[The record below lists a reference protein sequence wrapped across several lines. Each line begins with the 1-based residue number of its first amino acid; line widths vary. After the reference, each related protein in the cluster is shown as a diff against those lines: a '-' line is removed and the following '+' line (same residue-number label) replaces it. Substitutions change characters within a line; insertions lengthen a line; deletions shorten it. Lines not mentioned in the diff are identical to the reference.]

1 MRDLENLLANA
12 LPEELENTPPAPVD
26 KGAIRDKTFQKLG
39 LEIPGK
45 KAAFPANW
53 AAPVAKHRR
62 PWAVLAAC
70 LVLAVTVAVG
80 FGLRPLLTSSNS
92 PLPAGSYLEL
102 QVTQAAFDE
111 EQWAIHLTLEAKTD
125 LDLDHLQ
132 GENVLSFFGYVSRTT
147 SSTRLSLAGL
157 NQETLANWT
166 ETGEDTYRCEDVYLE
181 IDPVFQAQNRLT
193 GSQDLELEL
202 IVYFGEE
209 NPLGTRENSLMAD
222 APFTV
227 DIPEPPEA
235 VPGTSFD
242 LSVSD
247 ASFDQEA
254 WAVVLTLQ
262 LETDGDLDSLST
274 QRLYSWWGDLWLS
287 SDSGDVAGSQ
297 ISGDTLDTLAQW
309 TQVGDNTYESSP
321 VSLPIRRDFQREY
334 NLTGPT
340 TGTLYLVLTDLHSQT
355 GDPVQFFP
363 QAEFSVDLPDPGDT
377 LDPTAQEPYLD
388 CQVDSTSFDKESW
401 SMVFQLTA
409 NTNLDLDAPNAA
421 QLYGWNLALNLPT
434 GTGYKSPDIDAFQ
447 REILPTW
454 EETGTDTYQCQV
466 TLTLDPEFQKQY
478 DLSGEL
484 EGRLD
489 VTVTVLSSQGLSQGS
504 PLSSRMDFT
513 LQLPEYWEA
522 PAPAAGT
529 YLEGRQANAHYASSQ
544 YALALDVSVD
554 TDLEL
559 DYFLADAYYHWSSQ
573 VTLTGQNGQ
582 TCTLTPQTNS
592 LSWQEVGMS
601 RFSQKAAGA
610 PASPNPETEYFYQT
624 LSDLVFPLRSEEY
637 TLPSEFCQRY
647 GLSGEV
653 QGVLTLTCREILGH
667 LASSASKDWTLEIPF
682 TATFPES

>member
-12 LPEELENTPPAPVD
+12 FPEELENTPPAPVD

-80 FGLRPLLTSSNS
+80 IGLRPLLTSSNS

-209 NPLGTRENSLMAD
+209 NALGTRENSLMAD

-321 VSLPIRRDFQREY
+321 VSLPIRRDFQRKY

-434 GTGYKSPDIDAFQ
+434 GTGYKSPDIDASQ
-447 REILPTW
+447 RGVLPTW

-559 DYFLADAYYHWSSQ
+559 DHFLADAYYHWSSQ

-592 LSWQEVGMS
+592 LSWQGVGMS

>member
-12 LPEELENTPPAPVD
+12 FPEELENTPPAPVD

-70 LVLAVTVAVG
+70 LVLAVTVVVG

-157 NQETLANWT
+157 NQETLARWT
-166 ETGEDTYRCEDVYLE
+166 EIGEDTYRCEDVYLE

-193 GSQDLELEL
+193 GSQDLDLEL

-209 NPLGTRENSLMAD
+209 NALGTRENSLMAD

-262 LETDGDLDSLST
+262 LETDGDLDTLST

-434 GTGYKSPDIDAFQ
+434 GTGYKSPVIDASQ

-489 VTVTVLSSQGLSQGS
+489 VTVTVLGSQGLSQGS

-559 DYFLADAYYHWSSQ
+559 DHFLADAYYHWSSQ

>member
-1 MRDLENLLANA
+1 M
-12 LPEELENTPPAPVD
+12 
-26 KGAIRDKTFQKLG
+26 
-39 LEIPGK
+39 
-45 KAAFPANW
+45 
-53 AAPVAKHRR
+53 
-62 PWAVLAAC
+62 
-70 LVLAVTVAVG
+70 
-80 FGLRPLLTSSNS
+80 
-92 PLPAGSYLEL
+92 
-102 QVTQAAFDE
+102 
-111 EQWAIHLTLEAKTD
+111 
-125 LDLDHLQ
+125 
-132 GENVLSFFGYVSRTT
+132 
-147 SSTRLSLAGL
+147 
-157 NQETLANWT
+157 
-166 ETGEDTYRCEDVYLE
+166 
-181 IDPVFQAQNRLT
+181 
-193 GSQDLELEL
+193 
-202 IVYFGEE
+202 
-209 NPLGTRENSLMAD
+209 
-222 APFTV
+222 
-227 DIPEPPEA
+227 
-235 VPGTSFD
+235 
-242 LSVSD
+242 
-247 ASFDQEA
+247 
-254 WAVVLTLQ
+254 VLTLQ

-434 GTGYKSPDIDAFQ
+434 GTGYKSPDIDASQ

-610 PASPNPETEYFYQT
+610 PASPDPETEYFYQT

-637 TLPSEFCQRY
+637 TLPSEFCQHY

-653 QGVLTLTCREILGH
+653 QGVLTLTCRESWGIWLPAPPRIGPWKSPSPPPSPKAENALPNGLPPCAAARC
-667 LASSASKDWTLEIPF
+667 LASGLESGFPQPSHP
-682 TATFPES
+682 AHSSGTFHQNVVCC

>member
-12 LPEELENTPPAPVD
+12 FPEELENTPPAPVD

-62 PWAVLAAC
+62 PWAVLVAC

-80 FGLRPLLTSSNS
+80 IGLRPLLTSSNS

-111 EQWAIHLTLEAKTD
+111 EQWAIRLTLEAKTD

-209 NPLGTRENSLMAD
+209 NALGTRENSLMAD

-409 NTNLDLDAPNAA
+409 NTNLDLDVPNAA

-434 GTGYKSPDIDAFQ
+434 GTGYKSPDIDASQ

-489 VTVTVLSSQGLSQGS
+489 VTVTVLGSQGLSQGS

-529 YLEGRQANAHYASSQ
+529 YLEGRQASAHYASSQ

-559 DYFLADAYYHWSSQ
+559 DHFLADAYYHWSSQ

-592 LSWQEVGMS
+592 LSWQGVGMS